1 MAMIFAVAIIVIGF
15 GYDRYLKEGPLL
27 AKRTLIIEKG
37 STVAQ
42 IAKQFWRAGIIQDV
56 SIFRIGIRLDGMD
69 EIMRAG
75 EYEFP
80 ARVSMRDAVRLVA
93 SGKTVKRRLT
103 IAEGLSTQQI
113 LNLLSVKVGLE
124 GRVTREIATEGSL
137 LPETYF
143 FSYGDKREELL
154 IRMKTAMDI
163 ELKKIWAMRGETIAI
178 GSPQEALI
186 LASLIEKE
194 TGKPGERKRISAV
207 FHNRLK
213 RGMRLQTDPTVVYA
227 LTRGATPLKRPLT
240 QEDLKIQSPYNT
252 YLRNGLPPGPIAN
265 PGRAALLAAV
275 KPSDAQDLYFV
286 ADGSGG
292 HLFSTTLKQHNRNVA
307 HWRRLQQ
314 QKRNSLP

>member
-1 MAMIFAVAIIVIGF
+1 MRRTTVRIGLFSMAMIFAVAIIVIGF
-15 GYDRYLKEGPLL
+15 GYDRYLKAGPLL

-124 GRVTREIATEGSL
+124 GSCL
-137 LPETYF
+137 LYT
-143 FSYGDKREELL
+143 
-154 IRMKTAMDI
+154 
-163 ELKKIWAMRGETIAI
+163 
-178 GSPQEALI
+178 SP
-186 LASLIEKE
+186 
-194 TGKPGERKRISAV
+194 
-207 FHNRLK
+207 
-213 RGMRLQTDPTVVYA
+213 
-227 LTRGATPLKRPLT
+227 
-240 QEDLKIQSPYNT
+240 SP
-252 YLRNGLPPGPIAN
+252 RD
-265 PGRAALLAAV
+265 
-275 KPSDAQDLYFV
+275 S
-286 ADGSGG
+286 
-292 HLFSTTLKQHNRNVA
+292 
-307 HWRRLQQ
+307 
-314 QKRNSLP
+314 